1 MAGRKSKLQQ
11 LSRRE
16 RQIMDVVYRR
26 GRVTTHEVL
35 AELPDPPSYSAVR
48 AAMRVLE
55 DKGQLRHEQDG
66 PRYVYAPTLARRR
79 AGHFALT
86 HLVDTFFRGS
96 AAETI
101 STLLELRGD
110 ELSSNDLDELSAM
123 ISAVAGEGDGDD
135 TGGEP

>member
-1 MAGRKSKLQQ
+1 MPRRKAKLQH

-26 GRVTTHEVL
+26 GQATIHEVL
-35 AELPDPPSYSAVR
+35 EELPDPPSYSAVR
-48 AAMRVLE
+48 ASMRVLE
-55 DKGQLRHEQDG
+55 DKGQVRHEQDG
-66 PRYVYAPTLARRR
+66 PRYVYKPTLARSR
-79 AGHFALT
+79 AGHSALT

-110 ELSSNDLDELSAM
+110 ELSGEDLDELSAL
-123 ISAVAGEGDGDD
+123 IERAKGD
-135 TGGEP
+135 EA

>member
-1 MAGRKSKLQQ
+1 MMARRKSKLQH

-26 GRVTTHEVL
+26 GQVTIHEVL

-48 AAMRVLE
+48 ASMRVLE
-55 DKGQLRHEQDG
+55 DKGQLRHAQDG
-66 PRYVYAPTLARRR
+66 PRYVYMPTVARSR
-79 AGHFALT
+79 AGNSALT

-110 ELSSNDLDELSAM
+110 ELSCEDLDELSAM
-123 ISAVAGEGDGDD
+123 IERARGE
-135 TGGEP
+135 EQP

>member
-1 MAGRKSKLQQ
+1 MAERKDRLQH

-26 GRVTTHEVL
+26 GQVTIHEVL
-35 AELPDPPSYSAVR
+35 AEIPDPPSYSAVR

-55 DKGQLRHEQDG
+55 DKGQLRHVQDG
-66 PRYVYAPTLARRR
+66 PRFLYAAKLARAR
-79 AGHFALT
+79 AGHSALT

-101 STLLELRGD
+101 STLLELRGA
-110 ELSSNDLDELSAM
+110 ELSGDDLDELSQLIDRAR
-123 ISAVAGEGDGDD
+123 GDQ
-135 TGGEP
+135 E